1 MKLTDP
7 EWELMSALWKR
18 HPATARD
25 VIEHLPDE
33 NRWAYTT
40 VKTMLTRLAQKG
52 AITEKKR
59 GAISVYE
66 PLISQQMARTHALRN
81 LFEKVL
87 DGAVEPVMHFLIE
100 EKKLS
105 AKERQRLIEMLE
117 QMDQNR
123 EDRSDGTA
131 E

>member
-7 EWELMSALWKR
+7 EWELMNALWKR

-25 VIEHLPDE
+25 IIEQLPDE
-33 NRWAYTT
+33 GRWAYTT

-52 AITEKKR
+52 AIAEKKR

-66 PLISQQMARTHALRN
+66 PLVTQQTARKHALKT
-81 LFEKVL
+81 LVDQVL
-87 DGAVEPVMHFLIE
+87 DGAIEPIMHFLIE

-105 AKERQRLIEMLE
+105 AKERQHLINMLE
-117 QMDQNR
+117 QMDQPTEEPTHGN
-123 EDRSDGTA
+123 DQ
-131 E
+131 